1 MKITD
6 IKKYHVNVLFMGDDW
21 AGKFDLLPC
30 ETIYLK
36 RTELIS
42 SSIIKEVLDKNS
54 IKYKINKNETEILVK
69 NKDHKDIATLITTNI
84 NVPEDIVHMLIKF
97 TVSGDEKDKLYIR
110 IKFK

>member
-1 MKITD
+1 MKGRYGMGKD
-6 IKKYHVNVLFMGDDW
+6 IKKSFTDCSMYSD
-21 AGKFDLLPC
+21 
-30 ETIYLK
+30 TIM
-36 RTELIS
+36 TS
-42 SSIIKEVLDKNS
+42 IKEILDKNS

-69 NKDHKDIATLITTNI
+69 NKDHNDIATLITTNI